1 MKARRSISNFPK
13 QCCELALEKMYSSEE
28 KRMIVH
34 VESPELNLHVRLAL
48 RATGGRVLVGKAPPG
63 ALERLVQEFIDDQ

>member
-1 MKARRSISNFPK
+1 
-13 QCCELALEKMYSSEE
+13 
-28 KRMIVH
+28 MIVH

-63 ALERLVQEFIDDQ
+63 ALERLAQEFIDDQ